1 MGTVDSLSK
10 LTAFFKPDSVVL
22 VGASANPQSLGFTI
36 ARALIRQFRGPVHYV
51 SATEARVLGFNTH
64 ANLNDVPP
72 GHHLWIFA
80 TLPREFPETLTQVGE
95 REPAAILL
103 LTEVSN
109 AISSAVSDVIS
120 RLRSPVVGP
129 RSAGCYDA
137 LAGFDTLAIPT
148 EIVSR
153 PVAGNAGVVAD
164 NRDVAFGLLEQL
176 SMYRCGISHLMDLGE
191 CLGID
196 ESDVLSFL
204 AKDPETQV
212 ILFGCGQIANLSKF
226 EAAVRGAH
234 RARKPIIAC
243 VFTSAINDMLFLHR
257 RTGPGV
263 TALTDELA
271 AKYQLLVTSSWGR
284 AVDLALFCQKQPIPQ
299 GPGVAV
305 VSNFGAYCVN
315 AASILHNSQLQ
326 LATFAAQTLSTLEE
340 TLPPY
345 CRSENP
351 VCLYSNADEMRLD
364 AALRVLLPDPTV
376 HSLLLSLLP
385 SSPFIDP
392 DYLSVMLRQRL
403 SASNTSKPIVAV
415 VPAVERDNLLIQS
428 LEQLQIPVFSNTH
441 RAVTTLENAFRYR
454 SLMEPDKQE

>member
-1 MGTVDSLSK
+1 MGTADSLLK
-10 LTAFFKPDSVVL
+10 LAAFFTPDSIVL
-22 VGASANPQSLGFTI
+22 VGASARPQSLGFTI
-36 ARALIRQFRGPVHYV
+36 ARSLIRQFRGPVHYV

-64 ANLNDVPP
+64 ANLSDVPP
-72 GHHLWIFA
+72 GRHLWIFA
-80 TLPREFPETLTQVGE
+80 TLPKEFPETLTQVGAH
-95 REPAAILL
+95 EPAAILL
-103 LTEVSN
+103 LTEVPD
-109 AISSAVSDVIS
+109 AMSSAVSDAVS
-120 RLRSPVVGP
+120 RLRCPVIGP

-137 LAGFDTLAIPT
+137 LTGLDTLAIPT
-148 EIVSR
+148 EIVPR
-153 PVAGNAGVVAD
+153 PVTGSAGVIAD

-176 SMYRCGISHLMDLGE
+176 SMYRCGTSHLVDLGE
-191 CLGID
+191 CLGVD

-204 AKDPETQV
+204 VKDPETRV
-212 ILFGCGQIANLSKF
+212 ILFGCGQIADPSKF

-234 RARKPIIAC
+234 RARKPIIVS
-243 VFTSAINDMLFLHR
+243 VFPSRINDILFLHR
-257 RTGPGV
+257 RMGPNV

-271 AKYQLLVTSSWGR
+271 AQYQLLVTSSWGR

-305 VSNFGAYCVN
+305 VSNFGAYCLN
-315 AASILHNSQLQ
+315 AASILHDSQLQ
-326 LATFAAQTLSTLEE
+326 LAAFAAESLSSLEE

-351 VCLYSNADEMRLD
+351 VCLYSNADEIRLD
-364 AALRVLLPDPTV
+364 AALRILLPDPTV

-392 DYLSVMLRQRL
+392 DYFSVMLRQRL
-403 SASNTSKPIVAV
+403 IASKTSKPIVAV

-441 RAVTTLENAFRYR
+441 RAVTTLENAFRYK
-454 SLMEPDKQE
+454 SLMEADK

>member
-1 MGTVDSLSK
+1 MGTAESLSK
-10 LTAFFKPDSVVL
+10 LAAFFAPDSIVL
-22 VGASANPQSLGFTI
+22 VGASAKPQSLGFTI
-36 ARALIRQFRGPVHYV
+36 ARTLIRQFSGPIHYV
-51 SATEARVLGFNTH
+51 SVTEARVLGVNTH
-64 ANLNDVPP
+64 ADLNDVPP
-72 GHHLWIFA
+72 GRHLWIFA
-80 TLPREFPETLTQVGE
+80 TLPRDFPETLTQVGE
-95 REPAAILL
+95 REPAGILL
-103 LTEVSN
+103 LMEVPD
-109 AISSAVSDVIS
+109 ATSSAVSDAIS
-120 RLRSPVVGP
+120 RLRCPVIGP

-137 LAGFDTLAIPT
+137 LTGFDTLAIPT
-148 EIVSR
+148 GIVSR

-176 SMYRCGISHLMDLGE
+176 SMYRCGTSHLIDLGE

-196 ESDVLSFL
+196 ESDVVSFL
-204 AKDPETQV
+204 AKDPETRV
-212 ILFGCGQIANLSKF
+212 ILFGCGQIASPSKF
-226 EAAVRGAH
+226 EAAVRDAH

-243 VFTSAINDMLFLHR
+243 VLPSRINDILFLHR
-257 RTGPGV
+257 RTGPNV

-315 AASILHNSQLQ
+315 AASVLHDSQLQ
-326 LATFAAQTLSTLEE
+326 LAAFAAESLSTLEE

-403 SASNTSKPIVAV
+403 AASNTSKPIVAV

-441 RAVTTLENAFRYR
+441 RAVTTLENAYRYK
-454 SLMEPDKQE
+454 SLMEQNK